1 MIRPCSLLF
10 VLAALSLGAAAAV
23 TEDRIHQS
31 LASVKKDFAEVKG
44 LALEAKQEKDIV
56 RLGCVSDKM
65 DKIVAI
71 LAPLRARIVEDL
83 KKPRGERTQLERR
96 GAEMVDVA
104 RSVAALRAQAGK
116 CVGQKVVTLAEKTA
130 VVGEEDDPTYEP
142 VPPVIGVRPPP
153 ASAY

>member
-1 MIRPCSLLF
+1 
-10 VLAALSLGAAAAV
+10 
-23 TEDRIHQS
+23 
-31 LASVKKDFAEVKG
+31 
-44 LALEAKQEKDIV
+44 
-56 RLGCVSDKM
+56 M

-83 KKPRGERTQLERR
+83 KKPRGERTQIERR

-130 VVGEEDDPTYEP
+130 AAVGEEDDPTYEP